1 MKRDL
6 YIDFA
11 KGFATLSIIF
21 IHTVYWS
28 GQFYVPT
35 EVRVL
40 SLLIDV
46 PLFYALSGL
55 TSGSNVE
62 KTLYRLLKLQITYMI
77 FVTFLFFLDYFFK
90 VFGLN
95 IFGLNWMK
103 DFYSTF
109 GSKYVPLNISDV
121 PQWQNLGNWYL
132 HQYTN
137 ADTFPVVMGS
147 FWYLKVYFILTVFGV
162 LILRFFSKHINWF
175 IGLCF
180 GLTFLFNILPQ
191 FYPTGQVGYVALYLG
206 VFLIA
211 HQLKGKEIPTKW
223 VPFLYGI
230 FELLGG
236 VYLLYLAYKIWKH
249 SGESLS
255 MDMKLEKSSK
265 GFFKAMLF
273 GFITQISNPKTA
285 IIIGSIFAALLPKE
299 LPAYS
304 ELLLCLIAF
313 SIDAIWY
320 SMVVFLL
327 STKKSQKI
335 YLRFKKYIDRVAG
348 TLLAALGIKIAL
360 DYQ

>member
-1 MKRDL
+1 MGEYSFL
-6 YIDFA
+6 IAIAIVFIFGTISPGPSFILVA
-11 KGFATLSIIF
+11 KTAVSKPFIEGIGVSIGLSIGA
-21 IHTVYWS
+21 V
-28 GQFYVPT
+28 
-35 EVRVL
+35 
-40 SLLIDV
+40 
-46 PLFYALSGL
+46 
-55 TSGSNVE
+55 
-62 KTLYRLLKLQITYMI
+62 
-77 FVTFLFFLDYFFK
+77 FFTILA
-90 VFGLN
+90 
-95 IFGLNWMK
+95 IFGL
-103 DFYSTF
+103 Y
-109 GSKYVPLNISDV
+109 
-121 PQWQNLGNWYL
+121 
-132 HQYTN
+132 
-137 ADTFPVVMGS
+137 A
-147 FWYLKVYFILTVFGV
+147 
-162 LILRFFSKHINWF
+162 
-175 IGLCF
+175 
-180 GLTFLFNILPQ
+180 LFE
-191 FYPTGQVGYVALYLG
+191 T
-206 VFLIA
+206 
-211 HQLKGKEIPTKW
+211 

-230 FELLGG
+230 FKLFGG

-273 GFITQISNPKTA
+273 GFLTQISNPKTA

-360 DYQ
+360 DY